1 MNDKQNDKQ
10 RYPGSEERIAEQTV
24 RMLEA
29 RTNEASSKEDQ
40 ATAELGR
47 LLRDAAQA
55 DLPESNVDLREQL
68 IAQLDGGL
76 PEQVTVAV
84 KKMASDKL
92 VSQSTGHRR
101 FWVAAA
107 ASGLLLVGGAIAYNS
122 GFVGTL
128 SNVAM
133 LEDTDKAVVEP
144 EVEPSVAPAVN
155 TSGQVIPK
163 VVYRTET
170 RTRQVPVTR
179 MTTETKTRSVPVQR
193 TRNETKTRTL
203 ADGSIQSYQVSVP
216 YTENVTQNYTVQVP
230 ATEQI
235 TQSYTVQVP
244 YTCLLYTSPSPR
256 DATLSRMPS
265 SA

>member
-29 RTNEASSKEDQ
+29 RTSEASSKDDQ

-55 DLPESNVDLREQL
+55 NLPESNVDLREQL

-76 PEQVTVAV
+76 PASEQLTVAS
-84 KKMASDKL
+84 KEMTSGEMASDGL
-92 VSQSTGHRR
+92 ASRSSGRRR

-122 GFVGTL
+122 DFVGTL

-133 LEDTDKAVVEP
+133 LEDLDEVGVEP
-144 EVEPSVAPAVN
+144 EVESSVAPVVAP
-155 TSGQVIPK
+155 SSPVIPK
-163 VVYRTET
+163 VVY
-170 RTRQVPVTR
+170 
-179 MTTETKTRSVPVQR
+179 
-193 TRNETKTRTL
+193 
-203 ADGSIQSYQVSVP
+203 
-216 YTENVTQNYTVQVP
+216 
-230 ATEQI
+230 
-235 TQSYTVQVP
+235 
-244 YTCLLYTSPSPR
+244 
-256 DATLSRMPS
+256 LSLIHI
-265 SA
+265 